1 VPKFDKHEEEVM
13 RLMFGLA
20 DSIADASPSEVL
32 EEASLNQINF
42 LDEAD
47 EVRGILRLAGRRYLQ
62 RKLRESRQA
71 YETAVTELHAKQYD
85 LPTSPQ
91 ERMELLRATLK
102 ERPDFQPIVM
112 TAQHRNFKE
121 LNDEDVTS
129 FLKQLRD
136 LGLLDM
142 PASPKSQ

>member
-1 VPKFDKHEEEVM
+1 
-13 RLMFGLA
+13 
-20 DSIADASPSEVL
+20 
-32 EEASLNQINF
+32 
-42 LDEAD
+42 
-47 EVRGILRLAGRRYLQ
+47 
-62 RKLRESRQA
+62 
-71 YETAVTELHAKQYD
+71 
-85 LPTSPQ
+85 
-91 ERMELLRATLK
+91 MELLRVTLQ

-121 LNDEDVTS
+121 LSDEDVTS

>member
-1 VPKFDKHEEEVM
+1 M

-20 DSIADASPSEVL
+20 DSVAEASPTELL
-32 EEASLNQINF
+32 EEAEQNHVNL

-47 EVRGILRLAGRRYLQ
+47 EVRGILRAAGRQYLQ

-71 YETAVTELHAKQYD
+71 YEIAVTELLAKQYE
-85 LPTSPQ
+85 LPASAT
-91 ERMELLRATLK
+91 ERMELLRTTLR

-112 TAQHRNFKE
+112 TVQHRNFAE
-121 LNDEDVTS
+121 LSDQDVSS
-129 FLKQLRD
+129 FLKQLKD

-142 PASPKSQ
+142 PASSKSK